1 MSVKSIL
8 INDQIN
14 PSLIPIKAGT
24 NITLK
29 YETTGI
35 KISSSGGG
43 GGGGNLDEVLTN
55 GNDANNQAILNLSE
69 INTTGPF
76 EITCTDNLNINT
88 DDNLIVNATN
98 TTITNTGTL
107 TSNTLGN
114 VQITS
119 TTGNINNN
127 AININSTAS
136 GNNIINGDASSLIS
150 NKNAT
155 ITSTTQDVNINA
167 LSDTINLNAV
177 DCNFTLTGN
186 LDINNVNNIIDS
198 SGNTTITTNG
208 NYICNTTTG
217 SINMTSN
224 VNSTYSSANNTTITS
239 GTNTFINSTVGA
251 INMSAFTNTIIGS
264 NGNTHIESDG
274 IVIEADKNIVIKS
287 NNQLI
292 TIEALNNDI
301 NLDGKGLNAT
311 ITNDININSGDAITI
326 QTLNANKN
334 IVLQAT
340 GTVEIQGLNNDL
352 YSTNTTDIRSDNN
365 MLLRTNNANTT
376 QGNIDID
383 SFRLIMSNNFISNVP
398 SGQDQGYVRTRLNGS
413 VVNYGIPYFNVSNGF
428 QMSTNGLIWTNSPT
442 TPANYSKYLYNNVGV
457 LEWRDA
463 GGPTPFSNA
472 TILAMNPTYFWD
484 FTDET
489 KYTGI
494 TAGLVADQTFTNIA
508 DLTTG
513 KTLSHMPNLRTNRT
527 ANNGTLRSCKYLN
540 NGAIGISPTLL
551 PQPANTNWTI
561 FVVGWMCFTASSTGG
576 PVFIG
581 MNSGTFFVRCFEGD
595 NKWDYKNFGVSSI
608 FSTNGA
614 LLYNPPF
621 PNTTLYNIYDNK
633 FPFVFAIQNSTT
645 LNNCRVFCNGILCTV
660 GPQAA
665 YPNPITG
672 PISFG
677 NLDASGPLDFT
688 SFGYTNQTGSVT
700 HLLQLTGANS
710 TEINRQRIEAYL
722 LRLISGS
729 TSNLSA
735 DSPYKVNLP

>member
-14 PSLIPIKAGT
+14 PSLIPIKAGS

-35 KISSSGGG
+35 KISSTGG

-76 EITCTDNLNINT
+76 ELTCTDNLNINT

-107 TSNTLGN
+107 TNNTLGN

-119 TTGNINNN
+119 TSGNINNN
-127 AININSTAS
+127 AININTTAT
-136 GNNIINGDASSLIS
+136 GNIIINGDASSLIA

-198 SGNTTITTNG
+198 TGNTTITTNG
-208 NYICNTTTG
+208 DYICDTTTG
-217 SINMTSN
+217 SINMTSG
-224 VNSTYSSANNTTITS
+224 VNTTFTSTFNTTIAS
-239 GTNTFINSTVGA
+239 GTNTFIDSDGA
-251 INMSAFTNTIIGS
+251 INMNALTNIIIGS
-264 NGNTHIESDG
+264 TGNTHFEADSID
-274 IVIEADKNIVIKS
+274 IEADKNIVIKS

-292 TIEALNNDI
+292 TVEALNNDI
-301 NLDGKGLNAT
+301 NLNGKRLNAT
-311 ITNDININSGDAITI
+311 ITNDTNINSGDAITI
-326 QTLNANKN
+326 QTLNPNKN

-340 GTVEIQGLNNDL
+340 GTIEIQGLNHDF

-365 MLLRTNNANTT
+365 MLIKTNNPNTT

-383 SFRLIMSNNFISNVP
+383 SFRLRVSNNFVSNVP
-398 SGQDQGYVRTRLNGS
+398 AGQDQGYIRTQLGGS

-428 QMSTNGLIWTNSPT
+428 QMSTSGLIWTNPPT
-442 TPANYSKYLYNNVGV
+442 NPANYSKYLYNNAGV
-457 LEWRDA
+457 LEWRVA
-463 GGPTPFSNA
+463 GGSAPFNNA
-472 TILAMNPTYFWD
+472 SILAMNPTYFWD

-494 TAGLVADQTFTNIA
+494 TLGVSADQTFTNIA

-513 KTLSHMPNLRTNRT
+513 KTLTDVISLRTNKLS
-527 ANNGTLRSCKYLN
+527 NNGALRSCKYQN
-540 NGAIGISPTLL
+540 NGAIGISPTLA

-561 FVVGWMCFTASSTGG
+561 FLAGWMCFTSLS
-576 PVFIG
+576 
-581 MNSGTFFVRCFEGD
+581 SGTPTFISMNGITFWIRAFEA
-595 NKWDYKNFGVSSI
+595 NNYWDYKNFGVPSVWGN
-608 FSTNGA
+608 NGA
-614 LLYNPPF
+614 LLYNPPV
-621 PNTTLYNIYDNK
+621 PNTSLLNVFDNK
-633 FPFVFAIQNSTT
+633 FPFVFALQNSTT
-645 LNNCRVFCNGILCTV
+645 LNNSRVFCNGILCTTGV
-660 GPQAA
+660 QAL
-665 YPNPITG
+665 YPNPVTG

-677 NLDASGPLDFT
+677 NLDTTSSYDFS
-688 SFGYTNQTGSVT
+688 SFGYTNQTGGVT
-700 HLLQLTGANS
+700 HLLQLTGADS
-710 TEINRQRIEAYL
+710 TDDNRQKIESYL
-722 LRLISGS
+722 LRIITGS
-729 TSNLSA
+729 TANLSQ
-735 DSPYKVNLP
+735 DNPYKMYPP